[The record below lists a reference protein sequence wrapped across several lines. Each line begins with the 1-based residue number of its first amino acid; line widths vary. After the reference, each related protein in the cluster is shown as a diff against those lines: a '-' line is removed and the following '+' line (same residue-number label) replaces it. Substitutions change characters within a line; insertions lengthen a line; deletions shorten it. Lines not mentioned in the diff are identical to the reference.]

1 MAHGHCQVCLGYYS
15 ISNFQVLPC
24 GHGGCKSC
32 LGRIFNS
39 GTQKGSCWMCRRE
52 FRRNEAHR
60 IYIDVVD
67 SKVAT
72 VQHTVE
78 GLDRMDSKAKLISVE
93 RASQVM
99 KKTAQELECDNERA
113 ELLRRA
119 IEDFD
124 QRIVSVFQ
132 KAQAQAEELAQ
143 LREELA
149 RAQAEIGLYDH
160 ARKTNKKQ
168 RDVIKGLESE
178 LEQWK
183 KEGEQAVSRLGQV
196 SKDYLALKAQT
207 ELDLEEK
214 KKVEEDNSNLRGTLE
229 RQAREARSQKVKVR
243 ALKDEIAS
251 LKKRNE
257 SLEEESQSVKFDES
271 LQVYMSDDY
280 GGNDLLSF
288 SSPARPSSPPERARK
303 KIRSSGLS
311 QITNG
316 LHIEVDLEIDSG
328 MPRPGFSSDWKMTDT
343 TTKRNTISS
352 SSNFPIPL
360 DKHGRPKVSVQT
372 GPIRSRRVP

>member
-24 GHGGCKSC
+24 G
-32 LGRIFNS
+32 
-39 GTQKGSCWMCRRE
+39 TQKGTCWTCRRE
-52 FRRNEAHR
+52 VRRNEAHR

-72 VQHTVE
+72 VQHTIE
-78 GLDRMDSKAKLISVE
+78 ALERMDSNVKGT
-93 RASQVM
+93 SQAM
-99 KKTAQELECDNERA
+99 KEIAEEIECDNERA

-119 IEDFD
+119 IEDYD
-124 QRIVSVFQ
+124 QRIVPVLR
-132 KAQAQAEELAQ
+132 KAHDQAEELTQ
-143 LREELA
+143 LRKELA
-149 RAQAEIGLYDH
+149 RAQAEIGSFDH
-160 ARKTNKKQ
+160 VRKTNRKQ
-168 RDVIKGLESE
+168 KDIIKGLESE
-178 LEQWK
+178 LKQWQ

-328 MPRPGFSSDWKMTDT
+328 MPRPGFSSDWKMADT